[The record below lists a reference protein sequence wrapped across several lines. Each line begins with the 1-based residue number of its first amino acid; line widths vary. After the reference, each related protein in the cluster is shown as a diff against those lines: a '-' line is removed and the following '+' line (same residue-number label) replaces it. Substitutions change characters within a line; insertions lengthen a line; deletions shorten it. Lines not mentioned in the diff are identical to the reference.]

1 MRFVA
6 VFLLATFAGLT
17 QDAKPV
23 AMTTPIAAIP
33 CVSGPPIAPQSFTNL
48 EGRFD
53 SALSSLND
61 KDRVDLLGGTRALY
75 LRDYGLTMTA
85 EISLVQTAPISPF
98 KKEITA
104 AEKAAV
110 HQRKIEQLP
119 RLKKAMREMVN
130 VAALTLAGAVGIEKV
145 DGSGLQVVVSVK
157 VLYLPWEDTT
167 GLPGQVVMKAD
178 LKHAI
183 AGQIGEEV
191 Q

>member
-1 MRFVA
+1 
-6 VFLLATFAGLT
+6 
-17 QDAKPV
+17 
-23 AMTTPIAAIP
+23 
-33 CVSGPPIAPQSFTNL
+33 
-48 EGRFD
+48 
-53 SALSSLND
+53 
-61 KDRVDLLGGTRALY
+61 
-75 LRDYGLTMTA
+75 MTA